1 MPIAQ
6 QLLPEKD
13 MTISH
18 VFDTY
23 AKTAQGRSLH
33 FNVVLDEENQEKALI
48 YAKDWL
54 ASIGL
59 ADAVVTPEN
68 CYFYH
73 SLEAPDALRAD
84 IDRQGYAIYKM
95 EGCPR

>member
-1 MPIAQ
+1 
-6 QLLPEKD
+6 

-23 AKTAQGRSLH
+23 AKTAKNQKLH
-33 FNVVLDEENQEKALI
+33 FNVVLDEQDQQQAML
-48 YAKDWL
+48 YAKHWL
-54 ASIGL
+54 ASNGL
-59 ADAVVTPEN
+59 EDAVVTHEN

-73 SLEAPDALRAD
+73 SLEAPVDLRAE

-95 EGCPR
+95 EGCPK

>member
-1 MPIAQ
+1 
-6 QLLPEKD
+6 

-23 AKTAQGRSLH
+23 AKTAKNKKLH
-33 FNVVLDEENQEKALI
+33 FNVVLDEEDQQQAML
-48 YAKDWL
+48 YAKHWL

-59 ADAVVTPEN
+59 DDAVVTPEN

-73 SLEAPDALRAD
+73 SLEAPAALRAQ

-95 EGCPR
+95 EGCPK

>member
-1 MPIAQ
+1 
-6 QLLPEKD
+6 

-23 AKTAQGRSLH
+23 AKTAKNQQLH
-33 FNVVLDEENQEKALI
+33 FNGVLDEEDQQQAMR
-48 YAKDWL
+48 YAKHWL

-59 ADAVVTPEN
+59 DDAVITPQN

-73 SLEAPDALRAD
+73 SLEAPVALRAE

-95 EGCPR
+95 EGCPK

>member
-1 MPIAQ
+1 
-6 QLLPEKD
+6 

-23 AKTAQGRSLH
+23 AKTADGKKLH
-33 FNVVLDEENQEKALI
+33 FNVVLDEQDQQKAI
-48 YAKDWL
+48 DYAKQWL
-54 ASIGL
+54 ASIEFE
-59 ADAVVTPEN
+59 DAVVTPEN

-73 SLEAPDALRAD
+73 SVEAPAVMRAD
-84 IDRQGYAIYKM
+84 IDKQGYAIYKM

>member
-1 MPIAQ
+1 
-6 QLLPEKD
+6 

-18 VFDTY
+18 VYDTY
-23 AKTAQGRSLH
+23 AKTADGRKLH
-33 FNVVLDEENQEKALI
+33 FNVVMDEEDQQKAI
-48 YAKDWL
+48 DYAKQWL
-54 ASIGL
+54 ASIDL
-59 ADAVVTPEN
+59 EDAVVTPEN

-73 SLEAPDALRAD
+73 SVEAPAAMRAD

>member
-1 MPIAQ
+1 
-6 QLLPEKD
+6 

-23 AKTAQGRSLH
+23 AKTAKNQKLH
-33 FNVVLDEENQEKALI
+33 FNVVLDEEDQQQAML
-48 YAKDWL
+48 YAKHWL

-59 ADAVVTPEN
+59 EDTEVTPEN

-73 SLEAPDALRAD
+73 SLEAPEALRAQ
-84 IDRQGYAIYKM
+84 IDRHGYAIYKM
-95 EGCPR
+95 EGCPK

>member
-1 MPIAQ
+1 
-6 QLLPEKD
+6 

-23 AKTAQGRSLH
+23 AKTAKNKKLH
-33 FNVVLDEENQEKALI
+33 FNVVLDEEDQQQAML
-48 YAKDWL
+48 YAKHWL

-59 ADAVVTPEN
+59 EDAVVTPEN

-73 SLEAPDALRAD
+73 SLEAPEALRAE

-95 EGCPR
+95 EGCPK

>member
-1 MPIAQ
+1 
-6 QLLPEKD
+6 

-23 AKTAQGRSLH
+23 AKTAKNQKLH
-33 FNVVLDEENQEKALI
+33 FNVVLDQEDQQQAML
-48 YAKDWL
+48 YAKHWL

-59 ADAVVTPEN
+59 EDAVVTPEN

-73 SLEAPDALRAD
+73 SLEAPATLRAE
-84 IDRQGYAIYKM
+84 IDRKGYAIYKM
-95 EGCPR
+95 EGCPK

>member
-1 MPIAQ
+1 
-6 QLLPEKD
+6 

-23 AKTAQGRSLH
+23 AKTADGKKLH
-33 FNVVLDEENQEKALI
+33 FNVVLDEQDQQKAI
-48 YAKDWL
+48 DYAKQWL
-54 ASIGL
+54 ASIEL
-59 ADAVVTPEN
+59 EDAVVTPEN

-73 SLEAPDALRAD
+73 SVEAPAVMRAD
-84 IDRQGYAIYKM
+84 IDKQGYAIYKM